1 MAANHNQVAIDRF
14 GLSRDFCFGS
24 AGHQMAMAIRH
35 TDLFAQTIKLFSR
48 LSVDFFL
55 NGRKIHWNVT
65 AIGNGQRL
73 DDVEGR
79 DRAKDLGLRVTLR
92 PVPAVPARF
101 RFAPERDLACY
112 QQIQSRSKSELGEHR
127 AYVFAEGHWQ
137 PTQGASTAPAW
148 LTMLP
153 SGATLVEVSDRYL
166 SIFWDEREGLEG
178 LETIR
183 QAIDSR

>member
-1 MAANHNQVAIDRF
+1 MVYVLIALGLAVVIAPLISAMPSKAQRRVAAV
-14 GLSRDFCFGS
+14 
-24 AGHQMAMAIRH
+24 
-35 TDLFAQTIKLFSR
+35 
-48 LSVDFFL
+48 
-55 NGRKIHWNVT
+55 
-65 AIGNGQRL
+65 
-73 DDVEGR
+73 R

-137 PTQGASTAPAW
+137 PTQGASTAPEW
-148 LTMLP
+148 LTSLP

>member
-1 MAANHNQVAIDRF
+1 MVYVLIALGLAVVIAPLISAMPSKAQRRVAAV
-14 GLSRDFCFGS
+14 
-24 AGHQMAMAIRH
+24 
-35 TDLFAQTIKLFSR
+35 
-48 LSVDFFL
+48 
-55 NGRKIHWNVT
+55 
-65 AIGNGQRL
+65 
-73 DDVEGR
+73 R

-112 QQIQSRSKSELGEHR
+112 QQIQSRSKSELGEQR
-127 AYVFAEGHWQ
+127 AYVRAEGHWQ

-183 QAIDSR
+183 QAIDSI

>member
-1 MAANHNQVAIDRF
+1 MVYVLIALGLAVVIAPLISAMPSKAQRRVAAV
-14 GLSRDFCFGS
+14 
-24 AGHQMAMAIRH
+24 
-35 TDLFAQTIKLFSR
+35 
-48 LSVDFFL
+48 
-55 NGRKIHWNVT
+55 
-65 AIGNGQRL
+65 
-73 DDVEGR
+73 R

-112 QQIQSRSKSELGEHR
+112 QQNQSRSKSGLGEHR

-137 PTQGASTAPAW
+137 PTQGASTAPEW
-148 LTMLP
+148 LTSLP
-153 SGATLVEVSDRYL
+153 SGAPLVEVSDRYI
-166 SIFWDEREGLEG
+166 SIFWDERGGLED